1 MAKHTRGKSPATL
14 VVLEPEY
21 AMHVWFTGVIF
32 EPEALRRFAH
42 LVVDYLADR
51 ARHAGL
57 LDTMA
62 MDLNWI
68 AQDFVVK
75 HMADL
80 IRHACVPRKGVSH
93 G

>member
-1 MAKHTRGKSPATL
+1 MAKHTRRKSSAKV
-14 VVLEPEY
+14 VVLDPEN

-32 EPEALRRFAH
+32 EPEELRRFAH

-51 ARHAGL
+51 GL
-57 LDTMA
+57 HEGLVDTME
-62 MDLNWI
+62 MDFNWI

-75 HMADL
+75 RLSNLVHE
-80 IRHACVPRKGVSH
+80 ACVPRKEVSR

>member
-1 MAKHTRGKSPATL
+1 MAKRTRRKSSAKV
-14 VVLEPEY
+14 VVLDPEN

-51 ARHAGL
+51 ACHEGL
-57 LDTMA
+57 LDTME
-62 MDLNWI
+62 MDFIWI

-75 HMADL
+75 RVSNIVHE
-80 IRHACVPRKGVSH
+80 ACVPRKGVSR